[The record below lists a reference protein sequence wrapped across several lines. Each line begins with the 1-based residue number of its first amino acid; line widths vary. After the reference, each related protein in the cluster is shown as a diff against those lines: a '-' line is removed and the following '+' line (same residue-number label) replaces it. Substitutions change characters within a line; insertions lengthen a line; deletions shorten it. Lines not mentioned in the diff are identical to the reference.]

1 MFHTSKKQHMSNET
15 QRVEPLDEIVFKN
28 RNKAY
33 GSYLLRKKYRKYVTI
48 SMLVGLFVLSV
59 AVAYPLISAYMSKSK
74 LIREKEKEVGV
85 TMENLK
91 KEELPP
97 PPPPPPPP
105 EALVEKVKFTAP
117 VVVEDTTI
125 ETGLATQD
133 DLSAKTNTE
142 VPTEEVE
149 VEVKDEGP
157 KVIETPVQAE
167 IFTVVEEQPGYPGGE
182 DSRIAFL
189 QQNIKYPEEAK
200 ELGIQGKVFVTFVV
214 EVDGSITD
222 VRVLRGIG
230 GGCDEEAIRV
240 VKSMPKWIPGKQRG
254 VPVRVQFNLP
264 IKFTLQ

>member
-1 MFHTSKKQHMSNET
+1 MAIKKQH
-15 QRVEPLDEIVFKN
+15 VEPMEEIVFKG
-28 RNKAY
+28 RNKEY
-33 GSYLLRKKYRKYVTI
+33 GSYMLRKKYKRYVTTSLLI
-48 SMLVGLFVLSV
+48 GLFILSV
-59 AVAYPLISAYMSKSK
+59 VVGYPLITAYINKSK
-74 LIREKEKEVGV
+74 LVREKEKEVGV
-85 TMENLK
+85 TMERMAQ
-91 KEELPP
+91 EEAPP

-125 ETGLATQD
+125 ETGLTSMD
-133 DLSAKTNTE
+133 DLNKTTTNE
-142 VPTEEVE
+142 APAEEVE
-149 VEVKDEGP
+149 VEIKDEGP

-182 DSRIAFL
+182 EARISFL
-189 QQNIKYPEEAK
+189 QQNIRYPEEAK
-200 ELGIQGKVFVTFVV
+200 ELGIQGRVFVTFVV

-240 VKSMPKWIPGKQRG
+240 VRAMPKWVPGKQRG

>member
-1 MFHTSKKQHMSNET
+1 MAIEI

-28 RNKAY
+28 RNKEY
-33 GSYLLRKKYRKYVTI
+33 GSYVLRKKYRKYVTI
-48 SMLVGLFVLSV
+48 SLLIGLLTLTV
-59 AVAYPLISAYMSKSK
+59 AVAYPLITAYMSKSK
-74 LIREKEKEVGV
+74 MIKEKEKEVGIE
-85 TMENLK
+85 MRDIP
-91 KEELPP
+91 KEEPPP

-133 DLSAKTNTE
+133 DLSSKANTE
-142 VPTEEVE
+142 APSEEVE
-149 VEVKDEGP
+149 VEVKDEKP
-157 KVIETPVQAE
+157 QVIEQPQQAE

-182 DSRIAFL
+182 ESRIRYL
-189 QQNIKYPEEAK
+189 QENIKYPEEAK

-214 EVDGSITD
+214 EVDGKISD

-230 GGCDEEAIRV
+230 GGCDEEAMRV
-240 VKSMPKWIPGKQRG
+240 VRSMPRWVPGKQRG

>member
-1 MFHTSKKQHMSNET
+1 MAIEKQH
-15 QRVEPLDEIVFKN
+15 VESLEDIVFKG
-28 RNKAY
+28 RNHAY
-33 GSYLLRKKYRKYVTI
+33 GSYFLRKNYRRYVTI
-48 SMLVGLFVLSV
+48 SLIFGFVLAS
-59 AVAYPLISAYMSKSK
+59 AIVAYPLINAYVNKSR
-74 LIREKEKEVGV
+74 LIKEKEREIGV
-85 TMENLK
+85 EMRDMR
-91 KEELPP
+91 KEEAPP

-105 EALVEKVKFTAP
+105 EVMVQKIVFTAP

-125 ETGLATQD
+125 EVQMASMD
-133 DLSAKTNTE
+133 DLNKKGNTE
-142 VPTEEVE
+142 APTEDVQ

-167 IFTVVEEQPGYPGGE
+167 IFTVVEEQPSYPGGE
-182 DSRIAFL
+182 EARISYL

-214 EVDGSITD
+214 EVDGGITD

-240 VKSMPKWIPGKQRG
+240 VKSMPKWVPGKQRG

>member
-1 MFHTSKKQHMSNET
+1 MAIET
-15 QRVEPLDEIVFKN
+15 QYVEPLEYIVFRN
-28 RNKAY
+28 RNKEY
-33 GSYLLRKKYRKYVTI
+33 GSYYLRKKYRKFVTI
-48 SMLVGLFVLSV
+48 SMIIGFVVVGVI
-59 AVAYPLISAYMSKSK
+59 VAYPLINAYINKER

-85 TMENLK
+85 TIDNIK
-91 KEELPP
+91 QEEAPP

-105 EALVEKVKFTAP
+105 EAMVEKVKFTAP

-125 ETGLATQD
+125 EVSMASMD
-133 DLSAKTNTE
+133 DLNKKGNVEA
-142 VPTEEVE
+142 PTEEVE

-182 DSRIAFL
+182 EARIAYL

-240 VKSMPKWIPGKQRG
+240 VKSMPKWVPGKQRG

>member
-1 MFHTSKKQHMSNET
+1 MAIEKQY
-15 QRVEPLDEIVFKN
+15 VEPLEDIVFKN
-28 RNKAY
+28 RNHEY
-33 GSYLLRKKYRKYVTI
+33 GSYFLRKNYRRFLTI
-48 SMLVGLFVLSV
+48 SLIFGFVL
-59 AVAYPLISAYMSKSK
+59 AGAIVAYPLINAYINKSR
-74 LIREKEKEVGV
+74 LIKEKEKEIGV
-85 TMENLK
+85 EMRDIR
-91 KEELPP
+91 KEEAPP

-105 EALVEKVKFTAP
+105 EAMVEKAKFTAP

-125 ETGLATQD
+125 EVTMASMD
-133 DLSAKTNTE
+133 DLKKKGNNEA
-142 VPTEEVE
+142 PTEDVS

-182 DSRIAFL
+182 EARISFL

-214 EVDGSITD
+214 EVDGAISD

-240 VKSMPKWIPGKQRG
+240 VKAMPRWVPGKQRG

>member
-1 MFHTSKKQHMSNET
+1 MTKEMQY
-15 QRVEPLDEIVFKN
+15 VEPMDDIVFKG
-28 RNKAY
+28 RNQEY
-33 GSYLLRKKYRKYVTI
+33 GSYFLRKKYRRFLTI
-48 SMLVGLFVLSV
+48 SLILGFLVVGGV
-59 AVAYPLISAYMSKSK
+59 VAYPLVTALINKSR
-74 LIREKEKEVGV
+74 LIREKEKEVV
-85 TMENLK
+85 ANMEK
-91 KEELPP
+91 IRQDELPP

-105 EALVEKVKFTAP
+105 EAIVEKVKFTAP

-125 ETGLATQD
+125 EVNMASMD
-133 DLSAKTNTE
+133 DLNKKGNNEA
-142 VPTEEVE
+142 PTEDVE
-149 VEVKDEGP
+149 VEVKEEAP

-182 DSRIAFL
+182 EARIGFL

-240 VKSMPKWIPGKQRG
+240 VRAMPKWVPGKQRG

>member
-1 MFHTSKKQHMSNET
+1 MAIVKQH
-15 QRVEPLDEIVFKN
+15 VEPLEDIVFKN
-28 RNKAY
+28 RNKEY
-33 GSYLLRKKYRKYVTI
+33 GSYYLRKRYRKYVTI
-48 SMLVGLFVLSV
+48 SLIFGFVLVG
-59 AVAYPLISAYMSKSK
+59 AVVVYPLVSAYINKAR
-74 LIREKEKEVGV
+74 LVREKEKEVGV
-85 TMENLK
+85 NIENIK
-91 KEELPP
+91 QEEAPP

-105 EALVEKVKFTAP
+105 EQMVEKVKFTAP
-117 VVVEDTTI
+117 IVVDDTTI
-125 ETGLATQD
+125 ETGLTSMD
-133 DLSAKTNTE
+133 DLNKKGNVEA
-142 VPTEEVE
+142 PTEDVV

-182 DSRIAFL
+182 EARIGFL

-200 ELGIQGKVFVTFVV
+200 ELGIQGRVFVTFVV

-230 GGCDEEAIRV
+230 GGCDEEAVRV
-240 VKSMPKWIPGKQRG
+240 VKAMPKWVPGKQRG

>member
-1 MFHTSKKQHMSNET
+1 MAIET
-15 QRVEPLDEIVFKN
+15 QHVESLEDIVFKN
-28 RNKAY
+28 RNKEY
-33 GSYLLRKKYRKYVTI
+33 GSYYLRKKYRKFVII
-48 SMLVGLFVLSV
+48 SMIFGFVLIGAV
-59 AVAYPLISAYMSKSK
+59 VAYPLINAYINKER
-74 LIREKEKEVGV
+74 LIREKEKEIGV
-85 TMENLK
+85 KFENLK
-91 KEELPP
+91 QEEAPP

-105 EALVEKVKFTAP
+105 EAMVEKVKFTAP

-125 ETGLATQD
+125 VVSMANMD
-133 DLSAKTNTE
+133 DLNKKAVEAPSE
-142 VPTEEVE
+142 DVE
-149 VEVKDEGP
+149 VAVKDEGP

-182 DSRIAFL
+182 EARIGYL

-214 EVDGSITD
+214 EVDGSISD

-240 VKSMPKWIPGKQRG
+240 VKSMPKWVPGKQRG

>member
-1 MFHTSKKQHMSNET
+1 MAIET
-15 QRVEPLDEIVFKN
+15 QHVEPLEDIVFKN
-28 RNKAY
+28 RNKEY
-33 GSYLLRKKYRKYVTI
+33 GSYYLRKKYRKFVTI
-48 SMLVGLFVLSV
+48 SLITGIVLVGVV
-59 AVAYPLISAYMSKSK
+59 VAYPLINAYINKER

-85 TMENLK
+85 TIENLK
-91 KEELPP
+91 QEEAPP

-105 EALVEKVKFTAP
+105 EAMVEKVKFTAP

-125 ETGLATQD
+125 EVSMASMD
-133 DLSAKTNTE
+133 DLNKKGNVEA
-142 VPTEEVE
+142 PTEDVE

-182 DSRIAFL
+182 EARISYL

-240 VKSMPKWIPGKQRG
+240 VKSMPKWVPGKQRG

>member
-1 MFHTSKKQHMSNET
+1 MAIEK
-15 QRVEPLDEIVFKN
+15 QRVEPLDEIVFQN

-33 GSYLLRKKYRKYVTI
+33 GSYVLRKKYRKHVTI
-48 SMLVGLFVLSV
+48 SLIMGLLILSV
-59 AVAYPLISAYMSKSK
+59 AVAYPLITAYMSQNK
-74 LIREKEKEVGV
+74 LIKEKEKEVGV
-85 TMENLK
+85 EMK
-91 KEELPP
+91 DIRQEEAPP

-117 VVVEDTTI
+117 IVVEDTTI

-133 DLSAKTNTE
+133 DLSTKTNVE

-182 DSRIAFL
+182 EARISFL

-240 VKSMPKWIPGKQRG
+240 VKSMPKWVPGKQRG